1 MKTLPKKLQRLIK
14 EERFSFDNR
23 ENQKWGGRMNIEYR
37 ITWIKLEDD
46 YNNRSVYNPEWS
58 TILVNLKVKG
68 TASTGGYVSR
78 GDDCYSDTQQDI
90 KKLTRCKK
98 TYWDGYESTYTRA
111 WGYQSHKRIREE
123 IRNKVKREIKDYL
136 KLMGITGGRYGDPIK
151 VNTITF
157 EK

>member
-14 EERFSFDNR
+14 EERFSFDNT
-23 ENQKWGGRMNIEYR
+23 EAQHWGGRMNIEYR
-37 ITWIKLEDD
+37 ITWIKLEDE
-46 YNNRSVYNPEWS
+46 YGNRNIYNPEWS

-68 TASTGGYVSR
+68 TASTGGGYDR
-78 GDDCYSDTQQDI
+78 DNDTQQNI

-98 TYWDGYESTYTRA
+98 TYWDGFESTYTRA

-136 KLMGITGGRYGDPIK
+136 KLMGITGGKYGDPIK
-151 VNTITF
+151 INTITF

>member
-123 IRNKVKREIKDYL
+123 IRRKVINEIKDYL
-136 KLMGITGGRYGDPIK
+136 KLMGITGGRYGDPIRI
-151 VNTITF
+151 NTITF

>member
-58 TILVNLKVKG
+58 TILVNLKGKS

-78 GDDCYSDTQQDI
+78 GDDCYRDTQQDI

-123 IRNKVKREIKDYL
+123 IRRKVINEIKDYL

-151 VNTITF
+151 INTITF

>member
-14 EERFSFDNR
+14 EERFYFDNT
-23 ENQKWGGRMNIEYR
+23 QSQHWGGRMNIKYR

-46 YNNRSVYNPEWS
+46 YGNRNIYNPEWS

-68 TASTGGYVSR
+68 TASTGRGYDR
-78 GDDCYSDTQQDI
+78 DNDTQQDI

-98 TYWDGYESTYTRA
+98 TYWDGFESTYTGA

-123 IRNKVKREIKDYL
+123 IRNKVKREVKDYL
-136 KLMGITGGRYGDPIK
+136 KLMGITGGRYGEGIK

>member
-90 KKLTRCKK
+90 KSKK

-123 IRNKVKREIKDYL
+123 IRRKVINEIKDYL

-151 VNTITF
+151 INTITF

>member
-14 EERFSFDNR
+14 EERFYFDNTKS
-23 ENQKWGGRMNIEYR
+23 QHWGGRMNIKYR

-46 YNNRSVYNPEWS
+46 YGNRNIYNPEWS

-68 TASTGGYVSR
+68 TASTGIGYNR
-78 GDDCYSDTQQDI
+78 DNDTQQNI

-98 TYWDGYESTYTRA
+98 TYWDGFESTYTRA

-123 IRNKVKREIKDYL
+123 IRNKVKREVKDYL
-136 KLMGITGGRYGDPIK
+136 KLMGITGGKYGDPIK
-151 VNTITF
+151 INTITF

>member
-14 EERFSFDNR
+14 EERFSFDNT
-23 ENQKWGGRMNIEYR
+23 EAQHWGGRMNIKYR
-37 ITWIKLEDD
+37 ITWIKLEDE
-46 YNNRSVYNPEWS
+46 YGNRNIYNPEWS

-68 TASTGGYVSR
+68 TASTGRPYGR
-78 GDDCYSDTQQDI
+78 NNDTQQDI

-98 TYWDGYESTYTRA
+98 TYWDGYESTYSPA

-123 IRNKVKREIKDYL
+123 IRSKVKGEIKDYL
-136 KLMGITGGRYGDPIK
+136 KLMGITGGGYGDGIK

>member
-23 ENQKWGGRMNIEYR
+23 ENQNWGGRMNIEYR

-46 YNNRSVYNPEWS
+46 WNNRSIYNPEWS

-68 TASTGGYVSR
+68 TASTGGYVNR
-78 GDDCYSDTQQDI
+78 GDTRNSDTQQDI

-111 WGYQSHKRIREE
+111 WGYHSHKRIREE
-123 IRNKVKREIKDYL
+123 IRRKVINEIKDYL

-151 VNTITF
+151 INTITF

>member
-14 EERFSFDNR
+14 EERFYFDNT
-23 ENQKWGGRMNIEYR
+23 QSQHWGGRMNIKYR
-37 ITWIKLEDD
+37 ITWIKLEDE
-46 YNNRSVYNPEWS
+46 YGNRNIYNPEWS
-58 TILVNLKVKG
+58 TILINLKVKG
-68 TASTGGYVSR
+68 TASTGRGYDR
-78 GDDCYSDTQQDI
+78 DNDTQQDI

-98 TYWDGYESTYTRA
+98 TYWDGFESTYTGA

-123 IRNKVKREIKDYL
+123 IRNKVKHEIKDYL
-136 KLMGITGGRYGDPIK
+136 KLMGITGGRYGEGIK

>member
-46 YNNRSVYNPEWS
+46 WNNRSVYNPEWS

-123 IRNKVKREIKDYL
+123 IRRKVINEIKDYL

-151 VNTITF
+151 INTITF

>member
-14 EERFSFDNR
+14 EERFYFDNTKS
-23 ENQKWGGRMNIEYR
+23 QHWGGRMNIKYR

-46 YNNRSVYNPEWS
+46 YGNRNIYNPEWS

-68 TASTGGYVSR
+68 TASTGRPYGR
-78 GDDCYSDTQQDI
+78 NNDTQQDI

-98 TYWDGYESTYTRA
+98 TYWDGYESTYSPA

-123 IRNKVKREIKDYL
+123 IRSKVKGEIKDYL
-136 KLMGITGGRYGDPIK
+136 KLMGITGGGYGDGIK

>member
-123 IRNKVKREIKDYL
+123 IRRKVINEIKDYL

-151 VNTITF
+151 INTITF

>member
-14 EERFSFDNR
+14 EERFYFDNT
-23 ENQKWGGRMNIEYR
+23 QSQHWGGRMNIKYR
-37 ITWIKLEDD
+37 ITWIKLEDE
-46 YNNRSVYNPEWS
+46 YGNRNIYNPEWS

-68 TASTGGYVSR
+68 TASTGRGYDR
-78 GDDCYSDTQQDI
+78 DNDTQQDI

-98 TYWDGYESTYTRA
+98 TYWDGFESTYTGA

-136 KLMGITGGRYGDPIK
+136 KLMGITGGRYGEGIK

>member
-23 ENQKWGGRMNIEYR
+23 ENQNWGGRMNIEYR

-46 YNNRSVYNPEWS
+46 WNNRSVYNPEWS

-68 TASTGGYVSR
+68 TASTGGYVNR
-78 GDDCYSDTQQDI
+78 GDNRNSDTQQDI

-123 IRNKVKREIKDYL
+123 IRRKVINEIKDYL
-136 KLMGITGGRYGDPIK
+136 KLMGITGGRYGEPIK
-151 VNTITF
+151 INTITF

>member
-14 EERFSFDNR
+14 EERFYFDNT
-23 ENQKWGGRMNIEYR
+23 QSQHWGGRMNIKYR
-37 ITWIKLEDD
+37 ITWIKLEDEYGNMD
-46 YNNRSVYNPEWS
+46 IYNPEWS

-68 TASTGGYVSR
+68 TASTGRGY
-78 GDDCYSDTQQDI
+78 DLDNDTQQDI

-98 TYWDGYESTYTRA
+98 TYWDGFESTYSPA

-123 IRNKVKREIKDYL
+123 IRSKVKCEIKDYL
-136 KLMGITGGRYGDPIK
+136 KLMGITGGGYGDGIK

>member
-23 ENQKWGGRMNIEYR
+23 ENQHWGGRMNIEYR
-37 ITWIKLEDD
+37 ITWVKLEDEWG
-46 YNNRSVYNPEWS
+46 NRSIYNPEYS

-68 TASTGGYVSR
+68 TASTGRGYDR
-78 GDDCYSDTQQDI
+78 DNDTQQDI
-90 KKLTRCKK
+90 KKITRCKK
-98 TYWDGYESTYTRA
+98 TYWDGFESTYTRA

-123 IRNKVKREIKDYL
+123 IRSKVKGEIKDYL
-136 KLMGITGGRYGDPIK
+136 KLMGITGGRHYDGIK
-151 VNTITF
+151 INTITF

>member
-14 EERFSFDNR
+14 EERFSFDNT
-23 ENQKWGGRMNIEYR
+23 EAQHWGGRMNIKYR
-37 ITWIKLEDD
+37 ITWIKLEDE
-46 YNNRSVYNPEWS
+46 YGNRNIYNPEWS

-151 VNTITF
+151 INTITF

>member
-14 EERFSFDNR
+14 EERFSFDNT
-23 ENQKWGGRMNIEYR
+23 EAQHWGGRMNIEYR
-37 ITWIKLEDD
+37 ITWIKLEDE
-46 YNNRSVYNPEWS
+46 YGNRNIYNPEWS

-68 TASTGGYVSR
+68 TASTGRPYGR
-78 GDDCYSDTQQDI
+78 GNDTQQDI

-98 TYWDGYESTYTRA
+98 TYWDGYESTYSPA

-123 IRNKVKREIKDYL
+123 IRSKVKCEIKDYL
-136 KLMGITGGRYGDPIK
+136 KLMGITGGGYGDGIK